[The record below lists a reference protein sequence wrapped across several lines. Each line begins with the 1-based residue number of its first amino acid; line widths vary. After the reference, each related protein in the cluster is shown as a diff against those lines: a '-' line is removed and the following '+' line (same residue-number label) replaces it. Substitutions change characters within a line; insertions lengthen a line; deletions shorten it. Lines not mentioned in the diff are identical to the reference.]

1 MSAVLP
7 TKPPVPALITVK
19 TMGLVAAL
27 VALLAIVW
35 MPAAPGLPPA
45 GQVMLAVLAFA
56 VIVWMTQALDYAVS
70 AVVIAALMVFL
81 LAFVPGAPFSALL
94 SVALYFIMTRM
105 MKPEMAEI
113 EGGQATIRAQLVSI
127 GKMSANE
134 WKLLTIVL
142 VLLAF
147 WASEKW
153 LHNFDTASTTLAAIA
168 LMLLPRVGVMDWKA
182 SQRGFPWGTVV
193 LFAIGISVGTAL
205 LRTGAAPWLAN
216 VIVQNLGLQSASA
229 FVILMLLS
237 LFLIVIHL
245 PVNAP
250 QNMIAYGTDTFDAKD
265 FIRTGLVIT
274 AAAMALLVI
283 FALTYW
289 PWMGYMTKVV

>member
-1 MSAVLP
+1 
-7 TKPPVPALITVK
+7 
-19 TMGLVAAL
+19 
-27 VALLAIVW
+27 
-35 MPAAPGLPPA
+35 
-45 GQVMLAVLAFA
+45 
-56 VIVWMTQALDYAVS
+56 
-70 AVVIAALMVFL
+70 
-81 LAFVPGAPFSALL
+81 
-94 SVALYFIMTRM
+94 M

-245 PVNAP
+245 GFASATALASTMIPIIISVLLAVNAAQPTGAGINVVGMTMLLQFVVSFGFILPVNAP

-274 AAAMALLVI
+274 AAAMALLVV